1 MNKFLASAALLL
13 TFSQAEA
20 HSHPG
25 IDSLSHSLEHLILS
39 YRHWLPYLAAAGSLS
54 LVAIAAVKRWTNS
67 RRSSK

>member
-25 IDSLSHSLEHLILS
+25 IDNLSHSLEHLILS
-39 YRHWLPYLAAAGSLS
+39 YQHWLPYLAAGTLS
-54 LVAIAAVKRWTNS
+54 LVAIASFKRWANS